1 MVKDIELR
9 GGKQCY
15 LILEELGELEP
26 AILENKSRLDQC
38 DVICYA
44 YDSSDPESFQYL
56 VELREKHGHLLDE
69 VPAVF
74 VALKADLD
82 KQQQRCDVQPEN
94 YTRDLFLNSPLHVS
108 LAWNSSLHEMFIQL
122 VDAAKTPS
130 SATPGIEL
138 EVSVDQ
144 DDIKHIIMTGAAI
157 TVVGLVSIWV
167 LNSLRR

>member
-1 MVKDIELR
+1 ME
-9 GGKQCY
+9 
-15 LILEELGELEP
+15 
-26 AILENKSRLDQC
+26 
-38 DVICYA
+38 
-44 YDSSDPESFQYL
+44 F
-56 VELREKHGHLLDE
+56 
-69 VPAVF
+69 F
-74 VALKADLD
+74 
-82 KQQQRCDVQPEN
+82 
-94 YTRDLFLNSPLHVS
+94 
-108 LAWNSSLHEMFIQL
+108 LHEMFIQL